1 MMADVVCDRNFPC
14 TALHDKSWLVAI
26 VEERSFGTFHEPSQD
41 TRASSWSL
49 ALLTHS
55 RSPFYDL
62 PSRVRQP
69 SFLSPSQASFR
80 RLLPFAFL
88 LSVGIPSI
96 HAADSTSPSTPH
108 ALDLCFEVTTFVL
121 NLEKQGLQHNTFT
134 NGIGVD
140 TTLIGDFLNVS
151 LHRQLAPRLDADLG
165 VFINIPFG
173 YDTVVSQ
180 VRPIAR
186 LTYTPV
192 DDVTARV
199 GTLKVPHRDFLNAV
213 FMIRIASSDL
223 SSKERRSPPLCHG
236 IARTSLSTGA
246 GFPRLGY

>member
-88 LSVGIPSI
+88 LSVVWVLIVSI
-96 HAADSTSPSTPH
+96 MIWRAPAGGQPAAQT
-108 ALDLCFEVTTFVL
+108 
-121 NLEKQGLQHNTFT
+121 Q
-134 NGIGVD
+134 
-140 TTLIGDFLNVS
+140 
-151 LHRQLAPRLDADLG
+151 
-165 VFINIPFG
+165 
-173 YDTVVSQ
+173 
-180 VRPIAR
+180 
-186 LTYTPV
+186 
-192 DDVTARV
+192 
-199 GTLKVPHRDFLNAV
+199 
-213 FMIRIASSDL
+213 M
-223 SSKERRSPPLCHG
+223 
-236 IARTSLSTGA
+236 
-246 GFPRLGY
+246 